1 MIALIILFFVVIINF
16 IIIGICF
23 SNIVVD
29 IENLNFNSKNIK
41 QVLTEDIEFYIKI
54 YIFKV
59 LRILTI
65 KVYNT
70 HLEILGIKI
79 NFNKLIYDIE
89 DTGILFRKVKK
100 IIRLIKD
107 NKENIN
113 FENLKPKIKE
123 FKMDLE
129 ISTENAILTSIS
141 ILSISSTL
149 SLLLKKYIEKYEKE
163 KYYYRVTPKF
173 TNTNDFSINLNFE
186 MSFETLKILVF
197 AYEIRELFVQNK
209 IENKIKEQ
217 NILENSLQKLKILR
231 RLGRIDQ
238 KRIIEKN
245 VGNNIEN

>member
-29 IENLNFNSKNIK
+29 IENLNCNSKNIK

>member
-29 IENLNFNSKNIK
+29 IENLNCNSKNIK

-129 ISTENAILTSIS
+129 IIFESKRF
-141 ILSISSTL
+141 L
-149 SLLLKKYIEKYEKE
+149 SLIISGVSLG
-163 KYYYRVTPKF
+163 VNTP
-173 TNTNDFSINLNFE
+173 
-186 MSFETLKILVF
+186 SF
-197 AYEIRELFVQNK
+197 
-209 IENKIKEQ
+209 
-217 NILENSLQKLKILR
+217 KLSK
-231 RLGRIDQ
+231 
-238 KRIIEKN
+238 
-245 VGNNIEN
+245 

>member
-1 MIALIILFFVVIINF
+1 
-16 IIIGICF
+16 
-23 SNIVVD
+23 
-29 IENLNFNSKNIK
+29 
-41 QVLTEDIEFYIKI
+41 
-54 YIFKV
+54 
-59 LRILTI
+59 
-65 KVYNT
+65 
-70 HLEILGIKI
+70 
-79 NFNKLIYDIE
+79 
-89 DTGILFRKVKK
+89 
-100 IIRLIKD
+100 
-107 NKENIN
+107 
-113 FENLKPKIKE
+113 
-123 FKMDLE
+123 MDLE